1 MTVLQSGSGKECAGM
16 NVKTF
21 SDAMGEIDGRYIDEA
36 INYEKTGDVHA
47 IDKPV
52 ARAEKRGPK
61 RKAGTGKLI
70 WVAAGCVAVAL
81 IIVLLIANGWGEP
94 LALSDRSSNVTVRYT
109 GNPLI
114 FQSGCLVNL
123 TEEELFTEFDTAIFK
138 GTISEIRNIV
148 VSFNG
153 EKEYRAIA
161 KIKVEKVY
169 RGTCNEGD
177 TVSVMLPCPVSTIM
191 SVTSTTTV
199 SAMKAGMT
207 GIFMPVEYDD
217 ESALWMENGAR
228 LDKRD
233 IADYG
238 FADGE
243 RYVFLE
249 TDSGLVFARY
259 AYKSI
264 ADADTLEEVEA
275 YIESMLE
282 SLYGKGMEE

>member
-1 MTVLQSGSGKECAGM
+1 M
-16 NVKTF
+16 NVEIF
-21 SDAMGEIDGRYIDEA
+21 SDAMGEINGRYIDEA
-36 INYEKTGDVHA
+36 INYKKAGDVHA
-47 IDKPV
+47 VDKSVQWP
-52 ARAEKRGPK
+52 EKRSPK
-61 RKAGTGKLI
+61 RKAVKRRLI
-70 WVAAGCVAVAL
+70 VAAAGCLAVAL
-81 IIVLLIANGWGEP
+81 LIVLLIANGWGEP

-114 FQSGCLVNL
+114 FQSGCLINL

-138 GTISEIRNIV
+138 GTISEVRNIV

-169 RGTCNEGD
+169 RGTCSEGD
-177 TVSVMLPCPVSTIM
+177 TVSVMRPCPVSTALK
-191 SVTSTTTV
+191 VTSTTPV
-199 SAMKAGMT
+199 SAMKAGVT

-217 ESALWMENGAR
+217 ESALWLENGAR

-233 IADYG
+233 IAGYG

-243 RYVFLE
+243 RYAFLE

-259 AYKSI
+259 AYGSI

-275 YIESMLE
+275 YIEKMLE
-282 SLYGKGMEE
+282 SLYGQDMEE